1 MSSPST
7 SAAAP
12 AQRIRLGVDFHVWD
26 ELFQGSRSHIL
37 GLYRAA
43 IRLGPDIDFIF
54 FLEGTDSLRQAHAE
68 FAAPNVTLVRM
79 PKWPGVLRLGLQL
92 PWLQWRHK
100 LDVLHMQYKLPLL
113 RRGRFACTIHDVLFE
128 THPQYFE
135 PSFARQMHYFCTQ
148 AAQKSALL
156 LTVSDYSRQEM
167 VRQYGL
173 APEAIHV
180 TANAVDHSRFYPGT
194 DGEDLVR
201 ALGLTPGRYLLT
213 VGRLEPRKNHVTLLK
228 AYATLPPD
236 SPPLV
241 IVGQRDFQHDAV
253 FETIAALGLN
263 DRVKVLEKVSDTQL
277 PAVLR
282 HAQLFA
288 YPTFAEGFGMPVL
301 EAMASGVP
309 VITANSTALPEVAG
323 EAALLVHPSDEGGL
337 AAAMHEVLNDDRRAE
352 AMRQAGVLQAARF
365 SWDASAQTLLA
376 GIRHT
381 CSGMRPSD
389 GGLSAGSNTPLRP

>member
-1 MSSPST
+1 MTALHAP
-7 SAAAP
+7 AAARSK
-12 AQRIRLGVDFHVWD
+12 RIRLGVDFHVWD
-26 ELFQGSRSHIL
+26 ELFQGSRSHLL

-43 IRLGPDIDFIF
+43 IRLAPDIDFIF
-54 FLEGTDSLRQAHAE
+54 FLDDTDSLRRAHAE
-68 FAAPNVTLVRM
+68 FAAPHVTLVRM
-79 PKWPGVLRLGLQL
+79 PKRPGVLRLALQL

-100 LDVLHMQYKLPLL
+100 LDLLHMQYKLPLL
-113 RRGRFACTIHDVLFE
+113 RLGRCACTIHDVLFE

-135 PSFARQMHYFCTQ
+135 PTFARQMHYFCTK
-148 AAQKSALL
+148 AARQSSLL

-173 APEAIHV
+173 APEEIHI
-180 TANAVDHSRFYPGT
+180 TANAVDHSRFYPG
-194 DGEDLVR
+194 DAGEDLVR
-201 ALGLTPGRYLLT
+201 DLGLTPGRYILT

-228 AYATLPPD
+228 AYAALAAD

-241 IVGQRDFQHDAV
+241 IVGQRDFQHGAV

-263 DRVKVLEKVSDTQL
+263 DRVKVLESVSDAEL

-282 HAQLFA
+282 HAQVFA

-309 VITANSTALPEVAG
+309 VITANTTALPEVAG
-323 EAALLVHPSDEGGL
+323 DAALLVPPDDDAGL
-337 AAAMHEVLNDDRRAE
+337 AAALSEVLAPGPRAQ
-352 AMRQAGVLQAARF
+352 AMRQAGLLQAARF
-365 SWDASAQTLLA
+365 SWEASAQTLLA

-381 CSGMRPSD
+381 CRGIRPSD
-389 GGLSAGSNTPLRP
+389 EALSARANTPLRP

>member
-1 MSSPST
+1 MTAHPA
-7 SAAAP
+7 SAATP
-12 AQRIRLGVDFHVWD
+12 SQRIRLGVDFHVWD

-43 IRLGPDIDFIF
+43 IRLAPDIDFIF
-54 FLEGTDSLRQAHAE
+54 FLDGTDSLRHAHAE
-68 FAAPNVTLVRM
+68 FSAPNVRLVRM
-79 PKWPGVLRLGLQL
+79 PKRPGPLRLGLQL

-100 LDVLHMQYKLPLL
+100 LDLLHMQYKLPLL
-113 RRGRFACTIHDVLFE
+113 RLGRCACTIHDVLFE

-135 PSFARQMHYFCTQ
+135 PAFARQMHYFCTRS
-148 AAQKSALL
+148 ARESALL
-156 LTVSDYSRQEM
+156 LTVSNYSRQEM

-173 APEAIHV
+173 APEAVRV
-180 TANAVDHSRFYPGT
+180 TANAVDGTRFFPGSE
-194 DGEDLVR
+194 GEALVR
-201 ALGLTPGRYLLT
+201 DLGLTPGRYILT

-228 AYATLPPD
+228 AYAALHPD

-263 DRVKVLEKVSDTQL
+263 ERVKVLEKISDTQL

-282 HAQLFA
+282 HAQVFA

-309 VITANSTALPEVAG
+309 VVTANTTSLPEVAG
-323 EAALLVHPSDEGGL
+323 DAALLVHPSDVEGLSAALQAVLSDAHRAQSMIRAGL
-337 AAAMHEVLNDDRRAE
+337 L
-352 AMRQAGVLQAARF
+352 QAGRF

-381 CSGMRPSD
+381 CGGM
-389 GGLSAGSNTPLRP
+389 TP